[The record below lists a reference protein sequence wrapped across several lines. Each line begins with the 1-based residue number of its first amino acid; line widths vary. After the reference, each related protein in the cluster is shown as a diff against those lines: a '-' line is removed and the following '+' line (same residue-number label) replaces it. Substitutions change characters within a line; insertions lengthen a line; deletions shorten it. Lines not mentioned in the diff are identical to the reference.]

1 MNDALIA
8 LTKSRKSI
16 VGLGA
21 IVMAG
26 IVILVG
32 IYTRA
37 EKEYVLGY
45 VAAISAL
52 AFKLIAAI
60 AQEDAARIGG
70 EATVTAA
77 KSMAPPAMR
86 SAPSV
91 VVPAGDG
98 IPVDLEIER

>member
-1 MNDALIA
+1 MIEPIRALFN
-8 LTKSRKSI
+8 SRKSI

-26 IVILVG
+26 LVILVG
-32 IYTRA
+32 IYTHA

-60 AQEDAARIGG
+60 ATEDAARIGG
-70 EATVTAA
+70 EAHVTAA
-77 KSMAPPAMR
+77 KSMAPPAMTDA
-86 SAPSV
+86 APV
-91 VVPAGDG
+91 
-98 IPVDLEIER
+98 EIER